1 MPGEEFPPFGASG
14 GGGAG
19 RIPSPTKH
27 YNHHHH
33 HRLSL
38 STSSSPS
45 PSLTSQPRVNSNPGS
60 PHLQNDLWQQQSQT
74 RPPSTSF
81 SSSRRL
87 STAAGSRRRSNP
99 YSTTPL
105 VESSQ
110 SFLRKAVTTAITLSQ
125 SALRLFLSLP
135 RAQQLLVLV
144 ALSILF
150 TLALLFLIYSHT
162 IFTSL
167 APLAATWK
175 ESYLFLFAIFS
186 LTCLTGFPP
195 VIGYSTCVTI
205 TGFVYGFPNGW
216 PIAATATVVGSTA
229 AFVTSR
235 GVLKGYVHNLVGK
248 DKRFVALGQVLKKD
262 GVVVLAM
269 IRLCPL
275 PYSLSNGFLATVG
288 SISPVTFAAATALT
302 TPKLLV
308 HIFIGSRLALLAESG
323 DKMAPFDKFVN
334 YASMAVG
341 GAVGMGVA
349 WAIYKRTM
357 ARAEELAGE
366 DLEGGLLQNEQDAEE
381 GEEQDRLVDPDEM
394 EVDDVLMMG
403 DDDISLWGR
412 DDDDDRANE
421 VGDRYRDDDGDVWG
435 DAPEL
440 PRENGHHGRSGS
452 LNGGYMK

>member
-1 MPGEEFPPFGASG
+1 MPGEEFPPFGPPSG
-14 GGGAG
+14 GGG
-19 RIPSPTKH
+19 RIPSPTK
-27 YNHHHH
+27 NTFNHH

-45 PSLTSQPRVNSNPGS
+45 PSLTSVPRITSNPTS
-60 PHLQNDLWQQQSQT
+60 PNLQNDLWQQQSQS

-87 STAAGSRRRSNP
+87 STTRRRSNP
-99 YSTTPL
+99 YSSNPLLDTP
-105 VESSQ
+105 Q
-110 SFLRKAVTTAITLSQ
+110 SFLQKATTTAITLSQ
-125 SALRLFLSLP
+125 STLRLFLSLP
-135 RAQQLLVLV
+135 RTQQLLVLL
-144 ALSILF
+144 ALSVLFSLGILF
-150 TLALLFLIYSHT
+150 LVYSHT

-167 APLAATWK
+167 APLAASWK
-175 ESYLFLFAIFS
+175 QSWLFLIVIFF

-195 VIGYSTCVTI
+195 IIGYSTCVTI
-205 TGFVYGFPNGW
+205 TGFVYGFPHGW
-216 PIAATATVVGSTA
+216 PIAATATVAGSTA

-288 SISPVTFAAATALT
+288 SISPVTFAGATALT

-323 DKMAPFDKFVN
+323 DKMTGFDKFVN

-341 GAVGMGVA
+341 AAVGMGVA
-349 WAIYKRTM
+349 WAVYKKTM
-357 ARAEELAGE
+357 QRAEELAGE
-366 DLEGGLLQNEQDAEE
+366 DLEGGLLPEA
-381 GEEQDRLVDPDEM
+381 GEEEERLVDPDEM
-394 EVDDVLMMG
+394 DAAAVDVLMD
-403 DDDISLWGR
+403 DDDISLWDNDSSGR
-412 DDDDDRANE
+412 TGQE
-421 VGDRYRDDDGDVWG
+421 QGYRDDVWE

-440 PRENGHHGRSGS
+440 PRGF
-452 LNGGYMK
+452 K

>member
-1 MPGEEFPPFGASG
+1 MPGEEFPPFGAPSPLG
-14 GGGAG
+14 GGG

-27 YNHHHH
+27 TFNHHHHH

-45 PSLTSQPRVNSNPGS
+45 PSLMSQPRLTSNPAS
-60 PHLQNDLWQQQSQT
+60 PSLQNDLWQQQQQQQQQSHA

-87 STAAGSRRRSNP
+87 STHHRRRSNP
-99 YSTTPL
+99 YSSPL
-105 VESSQ
+105 ESPQ
-110 SFLRKAVTTAITLSQ
+110 SLLQKATTTAITLSN

-135 RAQQLLVLV
+135 RLQQLL
-144 ALSILF
+144 ALAALTLLL
-150 TLALLFLIYSHT
+150 TLAVLFLAYSHT

-167 APLAATWK
+167 APLASSWRQ
-175 ESYLFLFAIFS
+175 SWLFLLAIFS

-195 VIGYSTCVTI
+195 IIGYSTCVTV
-205 TGFVYGFPNGW
+205 TGFVYGFPHGW
-216 PIAATATVVGSTA
+216 PVAAAATVVGSTA

-235 GVLKGYVHNLVGK
+235 GWLRGYVHQLVGK

-288 SISPVTFAAATALT
+288 GVSPVRFAGATALT

-323 DKMAPFDKFVN
+323 DTMTGFDKFVN

-341 GAVGMGVA
+341 AAVGMGVA

-357 ARAEELAGE
+357 KRAEELAGE
-366 DLEGGLLQNEQDAEE
+366 DLEGGAGLLGDGGETQEE
-381 GEEQDRLVDPDEM
+381 GRENDRLVDPDEM
-394 EVDDVLMMG
+394 DAAAVDVLMD
-403 DDDISLWGR
+403 DDDISLWDSTEHRRQEG
-412 DDDDDRANE
+412 
-421 VGDRYRDDDGDVWG
+421 GGGYRDEDDEDGGGWE

-440 PRENGHHGRSGS
+440 PRG
-452 LNGGYMK
+452 GGYLK

>member
-1 MPGEEFPPFGASG
+1 MPGEEFPAFGPPSG
-14 GGGAG
+14 GTG

-27 YNHHHH
+27 NSYNNHHH
-33 HRLSL
+33 RPSL

-45 PSLTSQPRVNSNPGS
+45 PSILSTPRINSNPAS
-60 PHLQNDLWQQQSQT
+60 PNLQNDPRQQQSHA

-81 SSSRRL
+81 SSSQRL
-87 STAAGSRRRSNP
+87 STAGGRRRSNP

-105 VESSQ
+105 DSPQ
-110 SFLRKAVTTAITLSQ
+110 TFLQKTISTSITLSN
-125 SALRLFLSLP
+125 SALRLYLSLP
-135 RAQQLLVLV
+135 PFQKILVLL
-144 ALSILF
+144 ALGTLF
-150 TLALLFLIYSHT
+150 TLGVLFLVYSHT

-167 APLAATWK
+167 APLAASWK
-175 ESYLFLFAIFS
+175 KSWLFLFTIFC

-205 TGFVYGFPNGW
+205 TGFVYGFPHGW
-216 PIAATATVVGSTA
+216 PIAACATVTGSTA

-323 DKMAPFDKFVN
+323 DKMTGFDKFVN
-334 YASMAVG
+334 YTSMAI
-341 GAVGMGVA
+341 GAGIGMGVA
-349 WAIYKRTM
+349 FAVYKKTM

-366 DLEGGLLQNEQDAEE
+366 DLEGGLLE
-381 GEEQDRLVDPDEM
+381 GEQEEENDRLVDPDEM
-394 EVDDVLMMG
+394 DAAAVDVLMMD
-403 DDDISLWGR
+403 DDDISLWDHGTDREGGR
-412 DDDDDRANE
+412 REQMD
-421 VGDRYRDDDGDVWG
+421 GYRDDVWE

-440 PRENGHHGRSGS
+440 PREQ
-452 LNGGYMK
+452 NGGYMK

>member
-1 MPGEEFPPFGASG
+1 MPGEEFPPFGGPPG
-14 GGGAG
+14 GG
-19 RIPSPTKH
+19 RIPSPTKQS
-27 YNHHHH
+27 YNNHHHH

-45 PSLTSQPRVNSNPGS
+45 SSLISQPRVNSNPAS
-60 PHLQNDLWQQQSQT
+60 PSLQNDLWQQQSQA

-87 STAAGSRRRSNP
+87 STAAAGSRRRSNP

-105 VESSQ
+105 VDSPQ
-110 SFLRKAVTTAITLSQ
+110 SFLRKATTIAINLSQ

-135 RAQQLLVLV
+135 RAQQLLVLL
-144 ALSILF
+144 ALSILL
-150 TLALLFLIYSHT
+150 TLALLFLIYSHA

-167 APLAATWK
+167 APLAATWR
-175 ESYLFLFAIFS
+175 SSWLFLFAIFF

-205 TGFVYGFPNGW
+205 TGFVYGFPHGW
-216 PIAATATVVGSTA
+216 PIAACATVFGSTA

-288 SISPVTFAAATALT
+288 SISPLTFAGATALT

-323 DKMAPFDKFVN
+323 DKMTGFDKFVN
-334 YASMAVG
+334 YASMAIG

-357 ARAEELAGE
+357 KRAEELAGG
-366 DLEGGLLQNEQDAEE
+366 DLEGGLLQQDQEGEE
-381 GEEQDRLVDPDEM
+381 GEENDRLVDPDEM
-394 EVDDVLMMG
+394 DAAAVDVLMD
-403 DDDISLWGR
+403 DDDISLW
-412 DDDDDRANE
+412 DNE
-421 VGDRYRDDDGDVWG
+421 RTQEGGGYRDDDAWE
-435 DAPEL
+435 DAPELL
-440 PRENGHHGRSGS
+440 PRENGNYGRSGS